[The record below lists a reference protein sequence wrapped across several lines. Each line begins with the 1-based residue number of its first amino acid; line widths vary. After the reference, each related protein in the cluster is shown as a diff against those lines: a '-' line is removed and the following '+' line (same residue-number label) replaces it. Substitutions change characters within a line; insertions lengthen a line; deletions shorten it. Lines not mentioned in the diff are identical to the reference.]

1 MISFYTC
8 QIGHLRRGNAGQ
20 AAILFLTTISAILL
34 LVFSTI
40 YTAHLGA
47 ERVASS
53 NAVDAIAL
61 SAATWEARGLNLIAS
76 LNDGILQCFR
86 AIRAICVVWA
96 ALAVAACLGAGMP
109 AFTAYSQRA
118 PGLIRSYWN
127 CAKQLEEWA
136 SKVKTLTPYLVL
148 AETAS
153 LSRKLNVTG
162 MLTPVDPRGPH
173 DGKNTLELHLKYGPP
188 LLLSDALSPISGIP
202 GRIAKWKWAKNIV
215 HAVTTVID
223 SAVRSLLGAG
233 GAPIRMLEPEEDF
246 PRQQKVRYVGYK
258 SFSPL
263 PIPYINRNERHRFL
277 MESFAEPYGGGIADM
292 TWRSRLSEK
301 PEKQ

>member
-1 MISFYTC
+1 MISFYTR

-20 AAILFLTTISAILL
+20 AAILFLTTVSAILV
-34 LVFSTI
+34 LVFSAI

-47 ERVASS
+47 EKVASS

-86 AIRAICVVWA
+86 AIRSICVVWA

-136 SKVKTLTPYLVL
+136 SKVKSITPYLVL

-153 LSRKLNVTG
+153 LSWKLKVTG

-173 DGKNTLELHLKYGPP
+173 DGENTLELHLKYGPP
-188 LLLSDALSPISGIP
+188 LSLSDALSPITGIP
-202 GRIAKWKWAKNIV
+202 ATIAKWKWAKDIV
-215 HAVTTVID
+215 RAVTTVID
-223 SAVRSLLGAG
+223 AAIRSLLGVG

-246 PRQQKVRYVGYK
+246 PRRQKVRYAGYK
-258 SFSPL
+258 TSPPL
-263 PIPYINRNERHRFL
+263 PIPYINRNDTHGFL
-277 MESFAEPYGGGIADM
+277 AESFAEPYGGGIADM

-301 PEKQ
+301 PEKR

>member
-1 MISFYTC
+1 MISFYTR
-8 QIGHLRRGNAGQ
+8 QVSHLRHGNVGQ
-20 AAILFLTTISAILL
+20 AAILFLTTVSTILL

-40 YTAHLGA
+40 YTTHLGM
-47 ERVASS
+47 EKVASS

-86 AIRAICVVWA
+86 AIRSICVVWA
-96 ALAVAACLGAGMP
+96 ALAIAACLGAGMP
-109 AFTAYSQRA
+109 AFTAFSQRA

-136 SKVKTLTPYLVL
+136 DKVKSLTPYLVL

-153 LSRKLNVTG
+153 LSWKLKVTG
-162 MLTPVDPRGPH
+162 MLAPVDPRGPH
-173 DGKNTLELHLKYGPP
+173 DGDNTLELHLKPGPP
-188 LLLSDALSPISGIP
+188 LFLSDALSPISGIP

-215 HAVTTVID
+215 RAVTTVID
-223 SAVRSLLGAG
+223 AAVLSLLGAG

-246 PRQQKVRYVGYK
+246 PRRQNVRYAGYK
-258 SFSPL
+258 SFPPL
-263 PIPYINRNERHRFL
+263 PVPYIKRNESYRFL
-277 MESFAEPYGGGIADM
+277 TESFAEPYGGGSADM
-292 TWRSRLSEK
+292 TWRSRLIER